1 MSNDDVHMGQQH
13 CYDASSTDGRRN
25 EGMNTTQAGG
35 VAVFGPARDPG
46 RLRQF
51 CDFASGAIADL
62 PRVAIREFA
71 RPSSAM
77 LLPLAILVFAASCGS
92 FRLKPDPE
100 VAPSGSFA
108 RVWTPSQPVSIANEA
123 SPKLSELRTIDDGKA
138 PQTPNRGGYDL
149 PALIDLALRTNPQ
162 TRRAW
167 YAAQAAEA
175 QLGQSQ
181 AADYPKIA
189 FDGEGGYL
197 KLPIQFP
204 GQTLVV
210 RNEAFLPQIK
220 VSYDL
225 LDFGRT
231 RAAKRG
237 SREQLIAAN
246 FAFDRTIQ
254 DVVFNVEKAYYVLSA
269 AKASVSAADSNLT
282 LARTSLS
289 AVQERH
295 QVGLA
300 THPQIL
306 LATQVEAQSVFDL
319 ENANSMVHDAASVL
333 FEAIGVA
340 PDVPIDVQG
349 IDRQNVPPNLAD
361 DVEKL
366 IADALKRRPD
376 VAAQIA
382 AVRAGDAAIA
392 RAKSEFYPEVGVSGN
407 YGQIIWSYTVNGGH
421 SQNLNQPFYGALL
434 TLRWDLFTGFDR
446 YYGVRKATAERN
458 AAGAELKSLELDVV
472 ATVWRAYYDFLSA
485 KKKYDASLVL
495 VKASQ
500 ESYSANL
507 ESHRHGLATITD
519 LIGAERDLMAA
530 RYTLVQS
537 KADLLVSSSALVHAI
552 GAESASNA
560 PSP

>member
-1 MSNDDVHMGQQH
+1 
-13 CYDASSTDGRRN
+13 
-25 EGMNTTQAGG
+25 MNRKRAGG
-35 VAVFGPARDPG
+35 VAVSGHPPNSVHP
-46 RLRQF
+46 RQS
-51 CDFASGAIADL
+51 CDLKTKVIRHI
-62 PRVAIREFA
+62 PRVAVREFA
-71 RPSSAM
+71 RHASAM
-77 LLPLAILVFAASCGS
+77 FLPLAILVFAASCGS
-92 FRLKPDPE
+92 LRLNPDPE
-100 VAPSGSFA
+100 VAPSGSFT
-108 RVWTPSQPVSIANEA
+108 RVWAPSRSISVANEA
-123 SPKLSELRTIDDGKA
+123 APKLAELRTIDESNA
-138 PQTPNRGGYDL
+138 PQALSRGGYDL
-149 PALIDLALRTNPQ
+149 PTLVDLALRTNPQ

-167 YAAQAAEA
+167 YAAQAADA
-175 QLGQSQ
+175 QLGESQ
-181 AADYPKIA
+181 AANYPKVA

-204 GQTLVV
+204 GQTLVI

-231 RAAKRG
+231 RAAERG

-246 FAFDRTIQ
+246 FSFNRAIQ
-254 DVVFNVEKAYYVLSA
+254 DIVFNVEKAYYVLSA
-269 AKASVSAADSNLT
+269 AKASVGAAESNLK

-306 LATQVEAQSVFDL
+306 LAAQVEAQAVFDL
-319 ENANSMVHDAASVL
+319 ENAKSMVHDAASVL
-333 FEAIGVA
+333 YEAIGVA
-340 PDVPIDVQG
+340 PDVPIDIQG
-349 IDRQNVPPNLAD
+349 TDRLTVPPKLTD

-392 RAKSEFYPEVGVSGN
+392 GAKSEFYPEVEVSGN

-421 SQNLNQPFYGALL
+421 TQDLNQPFYGALL
-434 TLRWDLFTGFDR
+434 TLRWNLFTGFDR
-446 YYGVRKATAERN
+446 YYGVRKATAQRN
-458 AAGAELKSLELDVV
+458 AAHSELKSLELDVV

-485 KKKYDASLVL
+485 KKKYDASVALL
-495 VKASQ
+495 AASQ
-500 ESYSANL
+500 ESYSSNL

-519 LIGAERDLMAA
+519 LIGAERDLMTA

-537 KADLLVSSSALVHAI
+537 KADLLVSSSALVHAL
-552 GAESASNA
+552 GTEAASKA
-560 PSP
+560 LSH

>member
-1 MSNDDVHMGQQH
+1 MNTKQARAVAASAHSANPARSSQLCDI
-13 CYDASSTDGRRN
+13 ASSH
-25 EGMNTTQAGG
+25 
-35 VAVFGPARDPG
+35 VPPAATRG
-46 RLRQF
+46 L
-51 CDFASGAIADL
+51 AWLS
-62 PRVAIREFA
+62 FA
-71 RPSSAM
+71 R
-77 LLPLAILVFAASCGS
+77 LLPLAILLFAASCGS
-92 FRLKPDPE
+92 FRLNPDPE

-108 RVWTPSQPVSIANEA
+108 RAWAPSGSISVANEA
-123 SPKLSELRTIDDGKA
+123 APKLAELRTIDESNA
-138 PQTPNRGGYDL
+138 PQALSGGGYDL
-149 PALIDLALRTNPQ
+149 PALVDLALRTNPH

-167 YAAQAAEA
+167 YAAQAANA
-175 QLGQSQ
+175 QLGESQ
-181 AADYPKIA
+181 AANYPNVA

-204 GQTLVV
+204 GQTLVI

-231 RAAKRG
+231 RAAERG

-246 FAFDRTIQ
+246 FSFNRAIQ
-254 DVVFNVEKAYYVLSA
+254 DVVFNVEKAYYVFSA
-269 AKASVSAADSNLT
+269 AKASARAADSNLT

-306 LATQVEAQSVFDL
+306 LATQVEAQAVFDL
-319 ENANSMVHDAASVL
+319 ENAKSMVHDAASVL
-333 FEAIGVA
+333 YEAIGVA
-340 PDVPIDVQG
+340 PDVPIDVLD
-349 IDRQNVPPNLAD
+349 IDRQNLPPNLAD

-382 AVRAGDAAIA
+382 AIRAGDAAIA
-392 RAKSEFYPEVGVSGN
+392 GAKSEFYPEVEVSGN
-407 YGQIIWSYTVNGGH
+407 YGQIIWSYTVNGGRT
-421 SQNLNQPFYGALL
+421 QNLNQPFYGALL
-434 TLRWDLFTGFDR
+434 TLRWNLFTGFDR

-458 AAGAELKSLELDVV
+458 AVRSELKSLELDVV
-472 ATVWRAYYDFLSA
+472 ASVWRAYYDFLSA
-485 KKKYDASLVL
+485 KKKYDASVALL
-495 VKASQ
+495 AASQ
-500 ESYSANL
+500 ESYSSNL

-537 KADLLVSSSALVHAI
+537 KADLLVSSSALVHAL
-552 GAESASNA
+552 GTEPASKA
-560 PSP
+560 SSH

>member
-1 MSNDDVHMGQQH
+1 
-13 CYDASSTDGRRN
+13 
-25 EGMNTTQAGG
+25 MNAKQAGG
-35 VAVFGPARDPG
+35 VAVSGNLPNSARPRQPCGSVTRPG
-46 RLRQF
+46 YNVPR
-51 CDFASGAIADL
+51 IAT
-62 PRVAIREFA
+62 REFVWA
-71 RPSSAM
+71 SSLM
-77 LLPLAILVFAASCGS
+77 LLPLAILVFAASCS
-92 FRLKPDPE
+92 SLRLNPDPE
-100 VAPSGSFA
+100 VAPSGDSA
-108 RVWTPSQPVSIANEA
+108 RAWTPSPAISVTNEA
-123 SPKLSELRTIDDGKA
+123 APKLSELRTIAESSGLQA
-138 PQTPNRGGYDL
+138 ARPGGYDL
-149 PALIDLALRTNPQ
+149 PALVDLALRTNPQ

-167 YAAQAAEA
+167 YAAQAANA

-181 AADYPKIA
+181 AANYPNIA

-231 RAAKRG
+231 RAGERG
-237 SREQLIAAN
+237 AREQLIAAN
-246 FAFDRTIQ
+246 FAFNRAIQ

-269 AKASVSAADSNLT
+269 AKASVSAAESNLK
-282 LARTSLS
+282 LARTSLG

-295 QVGLA
+295 QMGLA

-306 LATQVEAQSVFDL
+306 LARQVEAQAVYDL
-319 ENANSMVHDAASVL
+319 ENARSMVHDADSVL
-333 FEAIGVA
+333 YEAIGVA
-340 PDVPIDVQG
+340 PDVPIAVQG
-349 IDRQNVPPNLAD
+349 VDRQNIPANLGD

-366 IADALKRRPD
+366 IVDAIKKRPD
-376 VAAQIA
+376 VAAQVS
-382 AVRAGDAAIA
+382 AVRAGDTAIA
-392 RAKSEFYPEVGVSGN
+392 AAKAEFYPEVGVSGN
-407 YGQIIWSYTVNGGH
+407 YGQIIWSYTVNGGRT
-421 SQNLNQPFYGALL
+421 QDLNQPFYGALL
-434 TLRWDLFTGFDR
+434 TLRWNLFTGFDR

-458 AAGAELKSLELDVV
+458 LARSELKSLELDVV

-485 KKKYDASLVL
+485 KKKYDASEVL
-495 VKASQ
+495 IAASQ
-500 ESYSANL
+500 ESYTSNL

-537 KADLLVSSSALVHAI
+537 KADLLVSSSALVHAV

-560 PSP
+560 PSH